1 MRTWILGLCEE
12 LGVMITLHKN
22 GHVCIAR
29 GMLEDTRAAGTMQA
43 GFKPATQTQKN
54 LNESISHATIAHV

>member
-1 MRTWILGLCEE
+1 
-12 LGVMITLHKN
+12 MITLHKN